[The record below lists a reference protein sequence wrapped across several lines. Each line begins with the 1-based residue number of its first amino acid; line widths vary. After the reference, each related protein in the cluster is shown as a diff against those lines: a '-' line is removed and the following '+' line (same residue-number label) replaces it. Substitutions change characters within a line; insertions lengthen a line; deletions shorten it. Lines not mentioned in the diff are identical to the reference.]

1 MTVLQR
7 ITTEYVDLEDRVRL
21 SGEAASGATVSLWL
35 TQRLLGRLVRAIL
48 PWIAESDDAYQA
60 VKNGFSQ
67 AAARAG
73 LQRQPPVLAQ
83 ASPCLVTKVDLRHS
97 DEAMTLVFFD
107 SAGSAGSAGEITL
120 QRQDMRHWLNIL
132 FDIWRAA
139 DWPPGVWPDWM
150 NSQDAKPPPAPLLQ
164 LH

>member
-1 MTVLQR
+1 MTILQR
-7 ITTEYVDLEDRVRL
+7 ITTEYIDLEDRVRL
-21 SGEAASGATVSLWL
+21 TGEAATGATVSLWL
-35 TQRLLGRLVRAIL
+35 TQRLLGRLVGAIL
-48 PWIAESDDAYQA
+48 PWIAEGDDGYQA

-73 LQRQPPVLAQ
+73 LQRQPPVPAQ
-83 ASPCLVTKVDLRHS
+83 SSPCLVTKVDLRHNA
-97 DEAMTLVFFD
+97 EALTLTFCG
-107 SAGSAGSAGEITL
+107 AEGLAAELTL
-120 QRQDMRHWLNIL
+120 QRQDMRQWLNIL

-139 DWPPGVWPDWM
+139 DWPPSVWPDWM